1 MVQIM
6 KKMRDDAARS
16 PSQPAGAAASASGP
30 GSRSITSPAVNTEMN
45 NATAKQNLTVRDEAR
60 AAEASGV
67 AAVAQLESASERTS
81 DPSASEASV
90 SDVTIPLVLFSLR
103 S

>member
-16 PSQPAGAAASASGP
+16 PSQPASAAASASGP
-30 GSRSITSPAVNTEMN
+30 GSRSITSPAVNMN
-45 NATAKQNLTVRDEAR
+45 NVTAKQNLTVRDEAR

-67 AAVAQLESASERTS
+67 AAAAQLESASERTS